1 MGDYSIGKS
10 VVGKRSIVKGG
21 KSIHNWPLHVKFK
34 MKIKWKTKKNKE
46 KEALNFNILKEPRG
60 ILKCLEIVSESS
72 PLKVINNMAS

>member
-21 KSIHNWPLHVKFK
+21 KSIYNWSMHVKFK
-34 MKIKWKTKKNKE
+34 MKIKWKTKKNKK

-60 ILKCLEIVSESS
+60 ILKCLEIVRENS
-72 PLKVINNMAS
+72 PLKVIDMAG